1 MLCGDPS
8 PVHSGHSV
16 LLIVIFKHGRSPPI
30 LPALISV
37 FLSKPQSWLATRFM
51 KTRLTLSGVM
61 CKLSPGI
68 SLNMKLTH
76 CSVSEEKGVATV
88 NNSISAK
95 YAECTTETP
104 HAVLT

>member
-8 PVHSGHSV
+8 PVHSGHFV

-30 LPALISV
+30 FPAITSV
-37 FLSKPQSWLATRFM
+37 FLYNPQSWLATRFM
-51 KTRLTLSGVM
+51 KIRLTLSGVM
-61 CKLSPGI
+61 CKLFPGI
-68 SLNMKLTH
+68 GLNMKLTH

-95 YAECTTETP
+95 YVECTTRAP